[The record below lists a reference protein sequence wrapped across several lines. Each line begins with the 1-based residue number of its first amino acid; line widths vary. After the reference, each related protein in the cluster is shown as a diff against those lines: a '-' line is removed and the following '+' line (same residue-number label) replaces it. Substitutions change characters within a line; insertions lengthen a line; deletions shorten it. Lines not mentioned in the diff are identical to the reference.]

1 MKINAKS
8 ISKGALVLLLS
19 FTVFSCMDLT
29 ETNDNPN
36 TLTAEKIDPPF
47 VMTEILTTSARHN
60 VRMHYGSGVGTAMLQ
75 EAMQYLQRDFLE
87 YEVVNTFAWFP
98 QTWASDYY
106 KPIANAVY
114 LQQRAVG
121 HPDEAFLKGVAIIM
135 KSYWYGYLTSA
146 WGDIPY
152 SEAMRGEE
160 GILKPVYDPQKE
172 VFKGILAEL
181 ETANDLLT
189 SATAGAASQSADVL
203 YKGNALKWRQ
213 FGNSLRLRFLLRLSE
228 KMTDMQAIGVDVK
241 AEVSKMVTNT
251 TKYPLITQSADNAAI
266 SYPGT
271 ASTDSWPGGQLNWND
286 RSEFNRRKTGATLV
300 NFLKDNADPRLTV
313 WIAPVEVPIRI
324 GDKGGDDVILKDT
337 DGKVRRYLK
346 TYSAGIDTAL
356 YVGLPIALA
365 TPDAYNKNSGAS
377 VNTIKGLDATIY
389 TASAANPHVSKPGT
403 IYTQNTNALVKS
415 IFITAAEVNFILAEA
430 VTRTWITGSA
440 VDYYRKGIASSLEQY
455 GIASGE
461 KKVYNLKTH
470 QLDAFDQTAFLAAQE
485 AKFTAATN
493 KLDPILTQSWAS
505 MYMTGESW
513 FNWRRTGLPNL
524 GKNIIAGG
532 KGDKIPVRYAYGDAE
547 RNFNAD
553 NTNSAINTLEPKVN
567 DQWSKMW
574 LIQGTGKPW

>member
-1 MKINAKS
+1 
-8 ISKGALVLLLS
+8 
-19 FTVFSCMDLT
+19 
-29 ETNDNPN
+29 
-36 TLTAEKIDPPF
+36 
-47 VMTEILTTSARHN
+47 
-60 VRMHYGSGVGTAMLQ
+60 MLQ

-106 KPIANAVY
+106 KPIANAAY
-114 LQQRAVG
+114 LEKRAVG
-121 HPDEAFLKGVAIIM
+121 HQDEAFLKGTAIVM

-189 SATAGAASQSADVL
+189 SAAVSPASQSADVL
-203 YKGNALKWRQ
+203 YKGNVMKWRQ
-213 FGNSLRLRFLLRLSE
+213 FANSLRLRFLIRLSE
-228 KMTDMQAIGVDVK
+228 KMTDMQGIGVDVK
-241 AEVSKMVTNT
+241 GEVSKMVTNS
-251 TKYPLITQSADNAAI
+251 TKYPLITQSVDNAAV

-324 GDKGGDDVILKDT
+324 GDKGGDDVIQKDP

-346 TYSAGIDTAL
+346 TYSAGVDTAL

-365 TPDAYNKNSGAS
+365 TPDSYNKNSGAS

-403 IYTQNTNALVKS
+403 IYTQNTNALAKS

-440 VDYYRKGIASSLEQY
+440 VDYYKKGIAASLDQY
-455 GIASGE
+455 GIVNGDR
-461 KKVYNLKTH
+461 KVYNVKTH
-470 QLDAFDQTAFLAAQE
+470 QLDAFDQAGFLTAQE
-485 AKFTAATN
+485 IMFTAATN
-493 KLDPILTQSWAS
+493 KLEPILTQSWAS

-532 KGDKIPVRYAYGDAE
+532 KGDKIPVRYSYGDAE

-553 NTNSAINTLEPKVN
+553 NTNSAINTLDPKVN